1 MQAVRWMV
9 AEEESCMRGVFFQA
23 ALLSLS
29 LFFWLGGEGAC
40 GACGACLLHGKSG
53 PPSLICMYICMYLD
67 TYILY
72 CFKRGV

>member
-29 LFFWLGGEGAC
+29 LFLVGRRRSLRC
-40 GACGACLLHGKSG
+40 LRCLLAAWEIGAPFSD
-53 PPSLICMYICMYLD
+53 MYVHMYVLG
-67 TYILY
+67 YLY
-72 CFKRGV
+72 TVLF